1 MSMICSQCRI
11 GRLHDIQAPYI
22 KAFQGQMLVFSN
34 VPAGRCDVCDEVE
47 YDMAFMTRLL
57 CLLDPE
63 YMAEAADI
71 VQRHTPPVQPGLAL
85 FVRGFCRRIRR
96 LGDFWLRDFS
106 YFARRKILHI
116 CEICG
121 KKKHPE

>member
-1 MSMICSQCRI
+1 KRWGCVKIHLLMPMICTQCRI

-22 KAFQGQMLVFSN
+22 KEFQGQMLVFSN

-71 VQRHTPPVQPGLAL
+71 VKRHTPQPNQAWHFL
-85 FVRGFCRRIRR
+85 
-96 LGDFWLRDFS
+96 
-106 YFARRKILHI
+106 
-116 CEICG
+116 
-121 KKKHPE
+121 